1 MTTIKVKKQDIE
13 KINKVRDLITQLK
26 ITQDYIFKDL
36 LDKLDLNAD
45 NDESEKIFDYVYNDF
60 GKLVEK
66 VNLP

>member
-1 MTTIKVKKQDIE
+1 MTTITVKKQDIE
-13 KINKVRDLITQLK
+13 KINKVRDLITQLE